1 VLSAAAS
8 LVPAHVSSASEI
20 PTELFK
26 RFVDELKTDHET
38 LRALCLTSHMFRTI
52 ALSHLFNRLTID
64 CNLTRWAE
72 LSEGFIDHSIPDCV
86 HEVRLK
92 RHYRTYGDTQSI
104 IAFPVLSN
112 ASTFIWSGEGYMT
125 ADQCLSP
132 VLIRFLLSMPNVH
145 TVGLGTKFTDPIV
158 LAHFL
163 SLFKHLETLLF
174 HSIRSMD
181 NLPLAITK
189 DCHALTKAMST
200 LHRLQIPS
208 YLATH
213 QWFFQSLQ
221 KLGDAKPSHLR
232 TLSIQKPKLQEDTEY
247 SVDLTETTNIVALLR
262 KFSPVLKEIMCC
274 AAHNETGECT
284 HTLSL

>member
-8 LVPAHVSSASEI
+8 LVPAHISSASEI
-20 PTELFK
+20 PTELFN

-52 ALSHLFNRLTID
+52 ALSHLFSRLVIEE
-64 CNLTRWAE
+64 NLSRWVE
-72 LSEGFIDHSIPDCV
+72 LSEGFFDHSIPDCV

-92 RHYRTYGDTQSI
+92 GHHMLYGDTDSQSI
-104 IAFPVLSN
+104 ITLPLLSN
-112 ASTFIWSGEGYMT
+112 ASAFVWSGEGYTT
-125 ADQCLSP
+125 ADECLSLFL
-132 VLIRFLLSMPNVH
+132 VQFLLSMPNVH
-145 TVGLGTKFTDPIV
+145 TVVLGAKFTDPIV

-163 SLFKHLETLLF
+163 SLFQHLETLFLN
-174 HSIRSMD
+174 SRRSRD

-189 DCHALTKAMST
+189 ECHTLAKAMST

-213 QWFFQSLQ
+213 QWFLQALQ
-221 KLGDAKPSHLR
+221 KLGDAKPLHLR

-262 KFSPVLKEIMCC
+262 KFSPVLKVIMCC
-274 AAHNETGECT
+274 AAHNETGEQ
-284 HTLSL
+284 HTL